1 MTDLHYR
8 VTGAAEADRAR
19 EGLAQTAA
27 RLPLDAAHRARLLA
41 ETAPWLRRLAREGG
55 TVRVRVE
62 GDAPEARRQLA
73 EIAAGAPVDDRVLR
87 PLLDLLDQQTDAL
100 AWHQTEL
107 EQTNAGLLALHA
119 QLEEQRRRLAF
130 LDRISRELAV
140 SLDPEQVLG
149 TLVRLLRQQEFADEV
164 HIWTVDERGRLHQ
177 PLADP
182 TTDGQAA
189 GVDTAQVLRSDAAR
203 LDHADRRLCLPLRVG
218 PQPLGV
224 LALCRTATPFRPDE
238 QDLAAHIASRAAL
251 ALRNAREYEREREL
265 AETLQR
271 AMLPTLPPRDR
282 AHVWAEYR
290 PATRGVNIGGDW
302 YDAFFRADGSLV
314 LAIGDVT
321 GHGLEAAVL
330 MGELQNALRAYAV
343 EGHGP
348 GMTLRLVH
356 DLLRQQRTGL
366 FATAQ
371 VAVLDP
377 GASVVRWASAGH
389 LPLLLRGPDGRVTS
403 VERPQAPL
411 LGVPVDV
418 SVPEH
423 ETELPPGGEVL
434 LYTDGLVER
443 RDSDLDAGLARLVAA
458 WSAAPCGPAERTTQ
472 HLLDALL
479 GAGRHE
485 DDVCLLLYR
494 HPDPSGQSDRPG
506 QSGRS
511 DAA

>member
-1 MTDLHYR
+1 MTALHYR
-8 VTGAAEADRAR
+8 VTGPEEAERAR
-19 EGLAQTAA
+19 DALAQAAA
-27 RLPLDAAHRARLLA
+27 RLPLDPAHRARLLA
-41 ETAPWLRRLAREGG
+41 EATPWLRRLAAEGG

-73 EIAAGAPVDDRVLR
+73 EIAEGAPVDQRVLR
-87 PLLDLLDQQTDAL
+87 PLLDLLDQQAEAL
-100 AWHQTEL
+100 TWHQTEL

-164 HIWTVDERGRLHQ
+164 HIWTLDERGRLHQ
-177 PLADP
+177 PLADGWERP
-182 TTDGQAA
+182 DHGGN
-189 GVDTAQVLRSDAAR
+189 GVDLAQVLRSDTAR
-203 LDHADRRLCLPLRVG
+203 LEQAGRRLSLPLRVG

-224 LALCRTATPFRPDE
+224 LALCRTAASFRPDE
-238 QDLAAHIASRAAL
+238 QDLASHIASRAAL

-271 AMLPTLPPRDR
+271 AMLPTLPRR
-282 AHVWAEYR
+282 EHAHVWAEYR

-321 GHGLEAAVL
+321 GHGLDAAVL

-348 GMTLRLVH
+348 GTTLRLVH

-371 VAVLDP
+371 VAVLEP
-377 GASVVRWASAGH
+377 GGTVLRWASAGH
-389 LPLLLRGPDGRVTS
+389 LPMMVRDADGRVTPL
-403 VERPQAPL
+403 ERAQAPL
-411 LGVPVDV
+411 LGVPMDV
-418 SVPEH
+418 TVPEH
-423 ETELPPGGEVL
+423 RTELLPGGEVL

-443 RDSDLDAGLARLVAA
+443 RGSDLDAGLVRLAEA
-458 WSAAPCGPAERTTQ
+458 WRAAPCGPVEGVTH

-494 HPDPSGQSDRPG
+494 HP
-506 QSGRS
+506 
-511 DAA
+511 A